1 MVNPHSAGLNIKGA
15 DYPFLPYMADKRK
28 NTKNRAPR
36 QKEHK
41 LVLERHQTVSKDADS
56 KQSISSI
63 LACF

>member
-1 MVNPHSAGLNIKGA
+1 MNPHSAGLKIKGV
-15 DYPFLPYMADKRK
+15 DYPFLPYMAGNRK

-41 LVLERHQTVSKDADS
+41 PALERHRTVSKDADS